1 MICRKCGNKIGDGK
15 AFCVICGEPVEN
27 LEGPKFI
34 QPDNQQPTNN
44 GYTQSNSQMSNGYVS
59 QNTYQQPINNGYTQP
74 NNQMNNGYAQPNNQ
88 MNNGYAQPNNQIN
101 NGYAQPNNQINNGYT
116 QPSSQ
121 INNGYVQPNN
131 NNQQMFGAQQ
141 TIYDQSINQAPVAQ
155 QPMYNQQY
163 NAPMNQPYNQKQS
176 GKKGTKIF
184 LIIIGILA
192 LVAVAVFLVL
202 YFLDKN
208 SSKLVCESNIGNITI
223 YYNENEITGYKTSG
237 SITYDL

>member
-44 GYTQSNSQMSNGYVS
+44 GYTQPNSQMNNGYVS

-74 NNQMNNGYAQPNNQ
+74 NNQMNNGY
-88 MNNGYAQPNNQIN
+88 
-101 NGYAQPNNQINNGYT
+101 
-116 QPSSQ
+116 
-121 INNGYVQPNN
+121 VQPNN

-141 TIYDQSINQAPVAQ
+141 TIYDQSMNQAPVAQ
-155 QPMYNQQY
+155 QPIYNQQY
-163 NAPMNQPYNQKQS
+163 NAPTNQPYNQKQG

-192 LVAVAVFLVL
+192 FVAVAVFLVF

-237 SITYDL
+237 SITYDLSGQQEVARQIGVDLYMQQFDNWFRTNTTGSCKNHKK

>member
-34 QPDNQQPTNN
+34 QSDNQQL
-44 GYTQSNSQMSNGYVS
+44 
-59 QNTYQQPINNGYTQP
+59 INNGYTQP
-74 NNQMNNGYAQPNNQ
+74 NNQMNNGYAQSN
-88 MNNGYAQPNNQIN
+88 
-101 NGYAQPNNQINNGYT
+101 
-116 QPSSQ
+116 SQ
-121 INNGYVQPNN
+121 INNGYVQSNN

-141 TIYDQSINQAPVAQ
+141 TIYDQSMNQAPVAQ

-163 NAPMNQPYNQKQS
+163 NAPMNQPYNQKQG

-192 LVAVAVFLVL
+192 LVAVAVFLVF

-208 SSKLVCESNIGNITI
+208 SNKLVCESNIGNITI
-223 YYNENEITGYKTSG
+223 YYNENEITGYKASG
-237 SITYDL
+237 SITYDLSGQQEVARQLGVDLYMQQFDNWFKTNTTGSCKNYKK